1 MDTTNVR
8 HKLTGLERSRYARAK
23 ASQQR
28 STAITTRKP
37 GSEPGDLIVDLTD
50 AEYTVGK
57 AITGSNPA
65 ANPVGARI
73 ARDVFSRVLDPTLPT
88 VPDDGSPEQ
97 ALCDWMCQQ
106 ADATRE
112 LQNLRSLGR
121 ATANAAAAVTVE
133 VMRHV
138 ANTGF
143 PAPPAPPATGR
154 PAPRS
159 GQAAKEHARQE
170 AEKLKDKM
178 LSGQPVRLRYKAPE
192 QNVDKWVEP
201 YAAAMRENVDKW
213 VESSVQGTEHQRSW
227 GREGATPQNLVTKY
241 HTKEQ
246 ALRAH
251 QKHVHAKLSNG
262 YGATVESCLPAK
274 LAAQP
279 SGEAAASHQQALEA
293 HGQAVAEHVAAITAD
308 ASQGALMRAA
318 MRTAAKQAA
327 AEARDAANVAATFG
341 MDPGEFADGG
351 DGDAVASV
359 VDALRHDSQLRELLR
374 YVGQL
379 ARSVQS
385 SPTRKRVR
393 GHSEPVS
400 IAPTAQLSKILPSEL
415 ARLAMPGGL
424 GRLAAY
430 QMASGQMLGRET
442 HDLRTK
448 ERGDIVVMLDASGSM
463 RSTGWTMSRAIALAA
478 VVVAVQQRRT
488 ARLLVFNSGVTFDA
502 TLRRRSELPTLLL
515 QVAGLSASGG
525 TSFTAP
531 FRMVGTN
538 TTDSRADVLLVS
550 DGCGHIDSSV
560 LSTAMQGRDLH
571 YFVAGIE
578 ASVEPLLRKAAGKRF
593 YRTSQLAMD
602 SAAAVDLLANATR
615 ERS

>member
-154 PAPRS
+154 QRLPTDRK
-159 GQAAKEHARQE
+159 QHAQKE
-170 AEKLKDKM
+170 AEKVRDKM

-192 QNVDKWVEP
+192 QN
-201 YAAAMRENVDKW
+201 ADKW
-213 VESSVQGTEHQRSW
+213 VESSVQGTEHHRSH
-227 GREGATPQNLVTKY
+227 GREGGNSASLVTKY

-251 QKHVHAKLSNG
+251 QKNVHAKLSNG
-262 YGATVESCLPAK
+262 YGVTVESCLPAK

-279 SGEAAASHQQALEA
+279 SEQASASYQMALEA
-293 HGQAVAEHVAAITAD
+293 HEQEVAEHVAAITAD

-550 DGCGHIDSSV
+550 DGCGDIDSSV

-571 YFVAGIE
+571 YFVAGSE

-602 SAAAVDLLANATR
+602 SAATVDLLANATR

>member
-1 MDTTNVR
+1 
-8 HKLTGLERSRYARAK
+8 
-23 ASQQR
+23 
-28 STAITTRKP
+28 
-37 GSEPGDLIVDLTD
+37 
-50 AEYTVGK
+50 
-57 AITGSNPA
+57 
-65 ANPVGARI
+65 
-73 ARDVFSRVLDPTLPT
+73 
-88 VPDDGSPEQ
+88 
-97 ALCDWMCQQ
+97 
-106 ADATRE
+106 
-112 LQNLRSLGR
+112 
-121 ATANAAAAVTVE
+121 
-133 VMRHV
+133 
-138 ANTGF
+138 
-143 PAPPAPPATGR
+143 
-154 PAPRS
+154 
-159 GQAAKEHARQE
+159 
-170 AEKLKDKM
+170 M
-178 LSGQPVRLRYKAPE
+178 LSGQPVRLRFKSPA
-192 QNVDKWVEP
+192 QNS
-201 YAAAMRENVDKW
+201 DKW
-213 VESSVQGTEHQRSW
+213 VESSVQGLEHHRSH
-227 GREGATPQNLVTKY
+227 GREGAAGASQVIKY

-279 SGEAAASHQQALEA
+279 SEQAAASHQQALEA

-351 DGDAVASV
+351 DGDAVANV

-463 RSTGWTMSRAIALAA
+463 RNTGWTMSRAIALAA

-488 ARLLVFNSGVTFDA
+488 ARLLVFNSGVTFDVA
-502 TLRRRSELPTLLL
+502 LRRRSELPTLLL

-550 DGCGHIDSSV
+550 DGCGHIDSTV

-571 YFVAGIE
+571 YFVAGSE
-578 ASVEPLLRKAAGKRF
+578 ASVEPQLRKAAGKRF
-593 YRTSQLAMD
+593 YRTSQLSLD
-602 SAAAVDLLANATR
+602 SPAAVDLLANATR